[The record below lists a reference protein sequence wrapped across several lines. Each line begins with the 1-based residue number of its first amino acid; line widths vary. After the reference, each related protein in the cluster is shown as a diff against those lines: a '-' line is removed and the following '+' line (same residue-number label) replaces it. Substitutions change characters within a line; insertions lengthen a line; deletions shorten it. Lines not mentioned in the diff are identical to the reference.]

1 MSVKLWQEGFPI
13 PIWPDGH
20 QLSSEMA
27 DVAEEAA
34 VSKALLMKVQPAGEA
49 LAFLH
54 NAAPWLSLQTQ
65 IRKEA
70 KQARGKLDVLVI
82 FFFFYFFI
90 ILHL

>member
-1 MSVKLWQEGFPI
+1 
-13 PIWPDGH
+13 
-20 QLSSEMA
+20 MA
-27 DVAEEAA
+27 DVAEDAA
-34 VSKALLMKVQPAGEA
+34 VSKPLLMKVQPAGEA

-90 ILHL
+90 LHL